1 MIRTLRLTLFCALL
15 APPSFAVN
23 RAWTGQAGNAWST
36 AASWSPAGVPS
47 PSDVLTFPNTITSHT
62 IDIDVPAGTSVGPM
76 TFDDSFTM
84 TGNQLTLTGN
94 VTVNKS
100 VTWSADVKFG
110 APLTLFTNSGT
121 LTFNGAV
128 DASASAVTAYRVQF
142 NGTITG
148 SGIIAANGAQI
159 PLSIGATGSFNGTI
173 YRAGSGGS
181 VINPYYGNLPDAHI
195 TVDNFVWAGNGPT
208 AGDLTTANL
217 TSNGVLTTLH
227 TRSLHLDAGGTFD
240 VYARDGLQSLVQA
253 NGTVTLNGGMLRLV
267 QTPQLEVGQ
276 SLKLID
282 NDGTDPVSGTFASM
296 PEGFGFY
303 QGNISLQVSYHGG
316 DGNDVTLTRVQDK
329 FTFTTLT
336 QSSSQSSFHDPVTI
350 TANVYWQN
358 DPSVK
363 PSAGQVAFY
372 FDNIET
378 VPFYA
383 PVING
388 VATYTISTL
397 QPGAHPVSARYFGIF
412 GFSSS
417 YSPSYR
423 LSHTVLG
430 ALSSAAVSSPASSA
444 LYGQSV
450 PFIVKV
456 DPLIPGDGLPTG
468 MVNILADNVAVGGGT
483 LKNGT
488 ATASNSTP
496 IHAGTRSIIAQYI
509 GDSRFQGT
517 TSSPITISI
526 GKMTTTVSA
535 KPQTPVVAGASVR
548 MRVTIAPTSGNGEI
562 ATGALTV
569 KEGTNTLASLD
580 ATSGSLDLTLPPML
594 LGPHTLQV
602 AYVGTAD
609 FEPSSAMV
617 TLDAGNA
624 PKISVHGA
632 ETAEGNSGLTAVA
645 VAVTLSEASADAV
658 RVSFHTVGG
667 SATEGVDYQA
677 ASGVVTF
684 APGETTKTIELRVI
698 GDTHTEDAESFSV
711 VLTDPSNAA
720 IDVGS
725 AVVVMAN
732 DDGAARR
739 RPVGH

>member
-1 MIRTLRLTLFCALL
+1 VIRILRVTLLCALL
-15 APPSFAVN
+15 APPSFAIN
-23 RAWTGQAGNAWST
+23 RAWTGQAGNSWST

-47 PSDVLTFPNTITSHT
+47 PSDALTFPSTITSHT
-62 IDIDVPAGTSVGPM
+62 INIDVPAGTSVGPM

-94 VTVNKS
+94 VTINKS

-128 DASASAVTAYRVQF
+128 DASASTVTAYRVQF

-148 SGIIAANGAQI
+148 SGTIVVQM
-159 PLSIGATGSFNGTI
+159 PLSISATGSFNGSI
-173 YRAGSGGS
+173 AGAGFGS
-181 VINPYYGNLPDAHI
+181 AINPYYGNLPDAHV
-195 TVDNFVWAGNGPT
+195 TVDNFVWAGNST
-208 AGDLTTANL
+208 TVGDLTTATL

-227 TRSLHLDAGGTFD
+227 TKSLRLNAGGTFD
-240 VYARDGLQSLVQA
+240 AWARDGLQSLVQA
-253 NGTVTLNGGMLRLV
+253 NGTVTLSGGMFRLV
-267 QTPQLEVGQ
+267 NTPSLEVGQ
-276 SLKLID
+276 SLTLID
-282 NDGTDPVSGTFASM
+282 NDGTDPVSGTFANM

-303 QGNISLQVSYHGG
+303 QSYISLQISYHGG

-336 QSSSQSSFHDPVTI
+336 QSSSQSNFHDPVTI

-363 PSAGQVAFY
+363 PSTGQVAFY

-383 PVING
+383 PVVNG
-388 VATYTISTL
+388 VATYTTSTL
-397 QPGAHPVSARYFGIF
+397 QPGGHPVSATYFGIF
-412 GFSSS
+412 GYSWS

-423 LSHTVLG
+423 LNHTVLG
-430 ALSSAAVSSPASSA
+430 ALSSAAISSPASSA
-444 LYGQSV
+444 LYGQAV

-468 MVNILADNVAVGGGT
+468 MVNVLADNVAVGGGT

-496 IHAGTRSIIAQYI
+496 IHAGTRSITAQYI
-509 GDSRFQGT
+509 GDARFRGT
-517 TSSPITISI
+517 TSSPISITI
-526 GKMTTTVSA
+526 GKMTTTIDA
-535 KPQTPVVAGASVR
+535 KPQTPVVAGAPVT
-548 MRVTIAPTSGNGEI
+548 MKITIAPTSGNGEI
-562 ATGALTV
+562 AAGALTV
-569 KEGTNTLASLD
+569 KEGTSTLASLD
-580 ATSGSLDLTLPPML
+580 ATSGSLELTLPPML

-602 AYVGTAD
+602 AYAGTAD
-609 FEPSSAMV
+609 FEPSSATV
-617 TLDAGNA
+617 TVNAGNA

-632 ETAEGNSGLTAVA
+632 EVREGNSGLTTVA
-645 VAVTLSEASADAV
+645 VAVTLSEALADAV
-658 RVSFHTVGG
+658 RVSFHTIGG

-684 APGETTKTIELRVI
+684 APGETAKTIELHVI
-698 GDTHTEDAESFSV
+698 GDTYTEDAESFSV
-711 VLTDPSNAA
+711 ALTDPSNAA
-720 IDVGS
+720 IDVAS
-725 AVVVMAN
+725 AVVVIAN